1 MLRQVQSGR
10 FHSDVQ
16 QRPGQWARQVRSV
29 SRAESRLSIMSLLS
43 LVAAFSGARRRVL
56 SSSGRAM
63 GRSPAVTIR
72 KLPGRSGSPGP
83 VEGVRRVIA
92 GHPPIGEPS
101 RHENVL
107 GIDTGVHI
115 DGRGYGRLALARI
128 DAEADSC
135 AAPLFV
141 DRSPWGKIRGSSP
154 ILRGRV
160 ENGHQEMQHHGRVPG
175 AWVATTLPFRR
186 WEETC
191 NLLSPLD
198 IFSPV
203 QE

>member
-1 MLRQVQSGR
+1 M
-10 FHSDVQ
+10 
-16 QRPGQWARQVRSV
+16 
-29 SRAESRLSIMSLLS
+29 
-43 LVAAFSGARRRVL
+43 
-56 SSSGRAM
+56 
-63 GRSPAVTIR
+63 TIR

-83 VEGVRRVIA
+83 VEGVRCVIA

-107 GIDTGVHI
+107 GIDTGVH
-115 DGRGYGRLALARI
+115 I